1 MVLLPCC
8 PQLIHCRHGPA
19 PSCTSRCIAWPNCP
33 GRCITCPSCPP
44 SLPLQVILIDS
55 AGLRQTDCPIEA
67 EGVRRTVAAAQQA
80 HVVVHVADAAAGFGP
95 RAGQPQAD
103 ERPADSAALP
113 LAPHALQLWVIN
125 KADLAE
131 PAAAL
136 ATAGQLLWPAA
147 ARAAAVQQAV
157 PEAGG
162 AAVGTSSA
170 QQPAAAQQDQQ
181 ALLISCRTGQ
191 GIDQLLAAL
200 QQHVAALVAQG
211 GENGM
216 ERALP
221 TRARH
226 RCTGWSGGS
235 KQGRAV
241 LRGGWAPVLEG
252 RVNSIIVCLH
262 PLACPQ
268 APPV

>member
-1 MVLLPCC
+1 MHHHKLP
-8 PQLIHCRHGPA
+8 A
-19 PSCTSRCIAWPNCP
+19 
-33 GRCITCPSCPP
+33 
-44 SLPLQVILIDS
+44 SLALQVILIDS

-103 ERPADSAALP
+103 EQPADSAALP
-113 LAPHALQLWVIN
+113 LAPHALQLWVLN
-125 KADLAE
+125 KADLVE
-131 PAAAL
+131 PAAAQ

-147 ARAAAVQQAV
+147 ARAAVQQAV

-162 AAVGTSSA
+162 AAVGKSSA
-170 QQPAAAQQDQQ
+170 QQPEAAQQDQQ
-181 ALLISCRTGQ
+181 PLLISCRTGQ

-211 GENGM
+211 GEDGM

-226 RCTGWSGGS
+226 RCTGWSGGRQ
-235 KQGRAV
+235 QGCAV
-241 LRGGWAPVLEG
+241 CFQGWWLD
-252 RVNSIIVCLH
+252 R
-262 PLACPQ
+262 CP
-268 APPV
+268 